1 MSALI
6 AVPAPAASTGP
17 GGAAFQQYAD
27 SAESLEAE
35 HLAIR
40 VCFLVFKW
48 PSIGLNLE

>member
-6 AVPAPAASTGP
+6 AADAPAASTRP
-17 GGAAFQQYAD
+17 GGATFQQEAD
-27 SAESLEAE
+27 SAEWLEAE

-40 VCFLVFKW
+40 VCFLVFKR